1 MKTTEA
7 LVLSSLLHS
16 VFFRRLF
23 KCKFMKRK
31 WFCAVSLGSARHLAQ
46 CQLRRGTSQLRY
58 PVTHKKN
65 HAPLLLAIGPV
76 FWQVSKA
83 DVDHEP
89 ISVSFIVIIEKCIFI
104 ALTTSIDLFLIYVA
118 RHNTS
123 QPWVVLYK
131 GCCRGTRRIL
141 HLSILH
147 GKKPINNY

>member
-1 MKTTEA
+1 
-7 LVLSSLLHS
+7 
-16 VFFRRLF
+16 
-23 KCKFMKRK
+23 MKRK
-31 WFCAVSLGSARHLAQ
+31 WFCAVSLGSARYLAR

-89 ISVSFIVIIEKCIFI
+89 ISVSFIVIIEKYIFI
-104 ALTTSIDLFLIYVA
+104 VLTTSIDLFLIIHVA

-131 GCCRGTRRIL
+131 GCCRGTPRIL
-141 HLSILH
+141 HLSILY
-147 GKKPINNY
+147 GKKAINNS